1 LLDLG
6 FERDLTAIIQ
16 TLNSRSAKVPVA
28 GKSEN
33 GDHKDE
39 EEEIKPNE
47 HKSRQTV
54 LCSATLNKV
63 RQIRLFCQLIAR
75 TNVFSL
81 GCR

>member
-1 LLDLG
+1 MLDLG
-6 FERDLTAIIQ
+6 FERDLTAVIQ

-33 GDHKDE
+33 GDKSQDK

-75 TNVFSL
+75 TN
-81 GCR
+81 